1 MLKKLRKERGLTQIE
16 LAKKANYS
24 RAYISDLENKRY
36 KNINISTIIDLSLA
50 LEIDFLE
57 LCRYYCEEELI
68 KRKLI

>member
-1 MLKKLRKERGLTQIE
+1 MLKKLRKERGMTQNE
-16 LAKKANYS
+16 LAEKANYS

-57 LCRYYCEEELI
+57 LCRYYYEEELRR
-68 KRKLI
+68 RKLM